1 MDEPDRRLETRPDR
15 AAAQDRGDQRISRQ
29 VRSTLTVLALVFGI
43 SIAGYAGQPT
53 MQSQLGK
60 MVTLGWRRESRKLGA
75 ALRGDGFDVWI
86 DRLDGWPSNH
96 SGRRVRVTGILEERH
111 DLPVYIQRPG
121 DPPAAAF
128 RSPKARIAQGEPRYI
143 VRNPKWSLIQ

>member
-1 MDEPDRRLETRPDR
+1 
-15 AAAQDRGDQRISRQ
+15 
-29 VRSTLTVLALVFGI
+29 
-43 SIAGYAGQPT
+43 

-60 MVTLGWRRESRKLGA
+60 MVTLDGVAESRKLGA

-86 DRLDGWPSNH
+86 DGLDGWPSNH

-121 DPPAAAF
+121 DPPAAGI
-128 RSPKARIAQGEPRYI
+128 PVPEGTDLHKASHRYI